1 MRMIRR
7 TPTLVALVAILLA
20 ALSGAGTKPS
30 AARVATG
37 IVAREPLVA
46 VSRSTGRLM
55 PGFPQVSGVG
65 VPGLELSVRAI
76 ADDGG
81 GGWYVGGDFKLV
93 GGVVCPNLV
102 HIRRD
107 FSVDASWCPRPDGEV
122 WALLRVGSTLYVGGN
137 YMRRIA
143 GEKWPG
149 IAAFDTATG
158 GIATWNPKVLWGGG
172 PAVVDE
178 LAENRSGSVIYAS
191 GSFDTVGGKS
201 RTDFAAV
208 SANSGRAT
216 AFAPNPVADYHQD
229 SVDGFAVTD
238 TRVYTWGNYVE
249 IGGQKAHWS
258 LAALDPR
265 SGKLVA
271 WEPALDGAG
280 SASAASVIGDR
291 VIIGGFFTRLD
302 GQPRDCLGSFPDARA
317 PSTPGHRGLGQRR
330 QTSTSAPWPRR
341 ATSSSRHPT
350 HFPIAS

>member
-1 MRMIRR
+1 
-7 TPTLVALVAILLA
+7 
-20 ALSGAGTKPS
+20 
-30 AARVATG
+30 
-37 IVAREPLVA
+37 
-46 VSRSTGRLM
+46 M

-65 VPGLELSVRAI
+65 VPAWSSPCVRLPTTAAAAGTSAETSSWSAGSSARISFTSAAI
-76 ADDGG
+76 SRSTRAGARVRTVRCG
-81 GGWYVGGDFKLV
+81 
-93 GGVVCPNLV
+93 
-102 HIRRD
+102 
-107 FSVDASWCPRPDGEV
+107 
-122 WALLRVGSTLYVGGN
+122 ALLRVGSTLYVGGN

-191 GSFDTVGGKS
+191 GSFDTS
-201 RTDFAAV
+201 RREIPHRLR
-208 SANSGRAT
+208 GCPCELR
-216 AFAPNPVADYHQD
+216 PR
-229 SVDGFAVTD
+229 DGLRSQPRRRLSPGQRGQIAVTD

-302 GQPRDCLGSFPDARA
+302 GQPGFVSARFRTHGRRRHLGTEDWGSEDDVDVSAVATSGDILFATSNPLPDRELK
-317 PSTPGHRGLGQRR
+317 PRTLVGYDLDNGRVVWR
-330 QTSTSAPWPRR
+330 SAPRFDGVGPMAAS
-341 ATSSSRHPT
+341 ATMLVLGARG
-350 HFPIAS
+350 IQ